1 MSHISL
7 LLCALKDWSIS
18 LSLLCSPSL
27 SHLVALGA
35 WIDQSESGKREDRSF
50 LSPFPLYA
58 PSPVHCYLE
67 YEYILWND
75 DVDYR

>member
-1 MSHISL
+1 MVRLVYFSLSFAL
-7 LLCALKDWSIS
+7 LL
-18 LSLLCSPSL
+18 SL

-67 YEYILWND
+67 YEY
-75 DVDYR
+75 V